1 MRTGSILTGLGG
13 LFALCVWG
21 GAAQAEGV
29 ETPEGLPGL
38 VALDALPV
46 PSSEALARGREVWGG
61 TCINCHNGTRYAGAP
76 KVTSLNAWSPRLAK
90 GLPVLV
96 QHATEGFVG
105 PKFTEMPARGG
116 APHLT
121 DRDVAAAVAFMI
133 WASGGAEDALAY
145 TQSPDFPR
153 D

>member
-1 MRTGSILTGLGG
+1 MLSGSIPAAVGVLV
-13 LFALCVWG
+13 ALSVWG

-29 ETPEGLPGL
+29 ATPDGLPGL

-46 PSSEALARGREVWGG
+46 PRSEALAKGREVWGG
-61 TCINCHNGTRYAGAP
+61 TCINCHNGMRYAGAP
-76 KVTSLNAWSPRLAK
+76 KITSLTAWSPRLAK

-145 TQSPDFPR
+145 TQSPNFPR